1 MNKKQSHLR
10 NDKKKLEGNGGQTR
24 ERRRRRRRRSR
35 RMMTMWRQ
43 VGFQCGGCD
52 LQHGTHWYDFYFL
65 FSGQNPFFFFSFAK
79 TMPPPC
85 ASHTHNNNNKISW
98 LGTYSI
104 HLFPYPTFTVLDTGT
119 LPFWEYLCILGYK

>member
-65 FSGQNPFFFFSFAK
+65 LSGQNPPFFFFAK

-85 ASHTHNNNNKISW
+85 ASHTHNNNNKKF
-98 LGTYSI
+98 LGWVRIVYICSHIQPVQCWTQVLCRFGSI
-104 HLFPYPTFTVLDTGT
+104 YAS
-119 LPFWEYLCILGYK
+119 